1 MVFEEEKNSQNK
13 TFKFIDLRK
22 ILPIFV
28 IEVISNFLLYKS
40 KSDCVT

>member
-28 IEVISNFLLYKS
+28 IEELIYDFSKKSRSNH
-40 KSDCVT
+40 VT